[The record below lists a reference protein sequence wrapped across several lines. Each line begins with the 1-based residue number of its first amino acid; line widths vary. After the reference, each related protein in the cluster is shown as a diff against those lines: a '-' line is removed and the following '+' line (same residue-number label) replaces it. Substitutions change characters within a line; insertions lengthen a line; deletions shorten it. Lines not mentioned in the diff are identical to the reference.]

1 MSINVI
7 LRNGIALAAVLSSI
21 PAYATCTR
29 NMSVAAERIDM
40 QFGRVVVSPD
50 LPVGSVIQS
59 KTWPMKETG
68 KYWAK
73 CYGGT
78 LLDAVVTASG
88 VTEGADK
95 AYNTNVPGIGLRF
108 KRMGAVSMTYP
119 DKFEVK
125 GNSRDQI
132 NVYLAGSTFSLEII
146 KTAENTGSGR
156 ITQGEYTRYGYNPK
170 TVEPAIIT
178 YLSADAITIVSPSC
192 KITTGKNQDVILP
205 PVNRTE
211 FRGVGTTAGEKQF
224 PINLLCNGGISI
236 SPDSIAVNMTFGG
249 TKAPNTPINKGVLD
263 NAAKNSMAQ
272 GIGVQVLTDKNK
284 ELEWGKIYKVGE
296 LTSAQDKEIRMNYIA
311 RYYQFGSKI
320 SAGEVEAKML
330 FNITYD

>member
-21 PAYATCTR
+21 PAYAACTAISQNPVVV
-29 NMSVAAERIDM
+29 NMQM
-40 QFGRVVVSPD
+40 GRVIVSSD
-50 LPVGSVIQS
+50 LPVGSVIKEQQF
-59 KTWPMKETG
+59 PMPSNV
-68 KYWAK
+68 
-73 CYGGT
+73 GT
-78 LLDAVVTASG
+78 YALCDGQTPMEAIVTAVG
-88 VTEGADK
+88 MAEGANK
-95 AYNTNVPGIGLRF
+95 VYSTNVPGIGLRF
-108 KRMGAVSMTYP
+108 ERLGSISMIYP
-119 DKFEVK
+119 DVYKINGNPWQKFSV
-125 GNSRDQI
+125 S
-132 NVYLAGSTFSLEII
+132 LATSTFKLQVI
-146 KTAENTGSGR
+146 KIAENTGSGT
-156 ITQGEYTRYGYNPK
+156 INAGEYTRYGYQ
-170 TVEPAIIT
+170 VASGGMPALIT
-178 YLSADAITIVSPSC
+178 RLDANAITIVSPSC

-211 FRGVGTTAGEKQF
+211 FRGIGTTAGEKQF

-263 NAAKNSMAQ
+263 NAVKNSMAQ

-296 LTSAQDKEIRMNYIA
+296 LISAQDKEIRMNYIA

-330 FNITYD
+330 LNITYD